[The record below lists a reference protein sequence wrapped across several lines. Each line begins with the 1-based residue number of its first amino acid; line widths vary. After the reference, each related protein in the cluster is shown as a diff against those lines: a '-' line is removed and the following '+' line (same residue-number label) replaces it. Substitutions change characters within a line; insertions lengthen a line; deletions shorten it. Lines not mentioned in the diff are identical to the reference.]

1 MEINFDK
8 KCIKKA
14 LSYLNELKDYTS
26 FTILL
31 DLKRI
36 DKEINNPFSD
46 ITNKG
51 YLDAEFRY
59 KYYYIN
65 DFEKLLK
72 NYSFLFHD
80 KNRISK
86 YTLKY
91 WDNRLKIDYYA
102 IIGYALLHFSL
113 INSIED
119 YIANEKGNEVFIR
132 G

>member
-36 DKEINNPFSD
+36 DREINNIFSNID
-46 ITNKG
+46 NKG
-51 YLDAEFRY
+51 YLDAELRN

-86 YTLKY
+86 YTIKY

-102 IIGYALLHFSL
+102 VIGYTLLHFNL
-113 INSIED
+113 INNIEEF
-119 YIANEKGNEVFIR
+119 IACDKGNEVFIR